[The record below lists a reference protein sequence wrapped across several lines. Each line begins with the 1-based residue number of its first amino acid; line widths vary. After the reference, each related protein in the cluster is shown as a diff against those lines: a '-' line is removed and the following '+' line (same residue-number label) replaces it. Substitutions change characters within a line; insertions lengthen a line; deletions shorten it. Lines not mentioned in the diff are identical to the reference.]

1 MAIGTD
7 KKDGVV
13 VPRSTA
19 GTGAKS
25 TTVQKDIRTETKA
38 PPVKTTSTR
47 TSDADWNK
55 SATPNTRVGSD
66 KKETAPAESRF
77 SYVGHGSGI
86 DKVERPSSGDVWAEA
101 SGGGS
106 SSSGSSTGTSRS
118 STGGGGSGKTY
129 DPPGDNDLS
138 FGMLTDMFHT
148 IPATNERY
156 LVPNA
161 LDNLIAG
168 GKGINFATGL
178 PGSSDYLRRIG
189 AADSS
194 STPTTAAPP
203 VYHDNTLLMGP
214 DAANDPYSAW
224 HNLSAGLRSLG
235 LMGPEEPA
243 SDGDYMSKPLEGL
256 ATRKVSTYAI
266 DDNGN
271 PIIPTRE
278 WPPAWTRY
286 SERLPS
292 EPVTGSLPPSIPDS
306 NASVVDAIPSSEV
319 DELGRR
325 TSEFV
330 EPPVAVDWHNLP
342 ADQRWGWKSPFADMG
357 RTITGALGYDDP
369 PSMNAP
375 GYGPE
380 SQTSAEAGIDAATQE
395 PSTWDNT
402 GKLLSHFGL
411 GAIVSTLFPDLWSA
425 GGDMMK
431 GMFEGERGTATANG
445 DFTRWDPREGVSLGG
460 GSSFSRD
467 ATGYVDTTPSRLPPG
482 KNAPPGGTF
491 PDLNHNGVDDRLE
504 GYTGPDTQ
512 PPTTPSAAAYGRTVQ
527 FPDIPPYNPGRDDE
541 WLYFL
546 NNHLAD
552 GGMVEA
558 PAYAGG
564 GAIDQSDPRVQ
575 LIGQT
580 EDVLE
585 RLKAGEKPDEA
596 AARTLKA
603 FVAQFGDAALKSLND
618 NVGEGL
624 SMKGAGKGRQIKGPG
639 GPKDDAV
646 PAVIVEEG
654 SVVSPAKLS
663 NGEFVFSV
671 DAVKGIGE
679 GDVELGAERL
689 QQLAERL
696 SAGKKAA

>member
-1 MAIGTD
+1 MAYAIGTD
-7 KKDGVV
+7 KKDGTVQ
-13 VPRSTA
+13 PRST
-19 GTGAKS
+19 GTDNKQ
-25 TTVQKDIRTETKA
+25 TVQKDIRTETKA
-38 PPVKTTSTR
+38 SPIKTTSTG

-106 SSSGSSTGTSRS
+106 SSSGSSTGSRAT
-118 STGGGGSGKTY
+118 TGGMD
-129 DPPGDNDLS
+129 DPHREYPLS
-138 FGMLTDMFHT
+138 FGMLLDMVST
-148 IPATNERY
+148 PVGGQPTGKTKWLAPTPEGSWNSPKLQER
-156 LVPNA
+156 
-161 LDNLIAG
+161 IAANG
-168 GKGINFATGL
+168 GVAPFEGVVDWAGIY
-178 PGSSDYLRRIG
+178 DYLQAPANRRP
-189 AADSS
+189 AAQQ
-194 STPTTAAPP
+194 
-203 VYHDNTLLMGP
+203 
-214 DAANDPYSAW
+214 
-224 HNLSAGLRSLG
+224 
-235 LMGPEEPA
+235 
-243 SDGDYMSKPLEGL
+243 PLDI
-256 ATRKVSTYAI
+256 TVS
-266 DDNGN
+266 GGH
-271 PIIPTRE
+271 E
-278 WPPAWTRY
+278 WPRGPIGRGGRRGDP
-286 SERLPS
+286 RLPS
-292 EPVTGSLPPSIPDS
+292 EPVTGSLPPSIPDP

-411 GAIVSTLFPDLWSA
+411 GAIVSTLFPDMWSA

-431 GMFEGERGTATANG
+431 GMFGGERGTATANG
-445 DFTRWDPREGVSLGG
+445 DFTRWDPREGVSVGG
-460 GSSFSRD
+460 GSSFSWKD
-467 ATGYVDTTPSRLPPG
+467 GYLDTTPHAVPG
-482 KNAPPGGTF
+482 KGEPPVVPPVGAF
-491 PDLNHNGVDDRLE
+491 PDLNHNGVDDRIE
-504 GYTGPDTQ
+504 GYTGPDTKVPVVFDP
-512 PPTTPSAAAYGRTVQ
+512 PPTREVR
-527 FPDIPPYNPGRDDE
+527 FPDMPPYNPGRSDE
-541 WLYFL
+541 WTYFT

-552 GGMVEA
+552 GGIVG
-558 PAYAGG
+558 YAEG
-564 GAIDQSDPRVQ
+564 GAIDSNDPKVK
-575 LIGQT
+575 LIGDT

-585 RLKAGEKPDEA
+585 DIKSGKKPDEA
-596 AARTLKA
+596 AAATLKA
-603 FVAQFGDAALKSLND
+603 FVAQFGDGALKSLHD
-618 NVGEGL
+618 NVAGGMT
-624 SMKGAGKGRQIKGPG
+624 MKSAGKGRQIKGPG